1 MRLISFFT
9 FAVLVSLASRMTELV
24 RSSAT
29 IRIGTLPGRWGAKTA
44 ISDLTISVARAD
56 WSGM

>member
-9 FAVLVSLASRMTELV
+9 FVVLVSLARRMTELV

-29 IRIGTLPGRWGAKTA
+29 IRTGTLPGRWGAKTA
-44 ISDLTISVARAD
+44 INDLTTSVANAD
-56 WSGM
+56 